1 MKMEPILEE
10 LEQVATKLAVRV
22 SYEVLAEAVGGGGL
36 CKVKGVHRVI
46 IDRRATAGE
55 KVATL
60 ARALAGLEIDGVFM
74 TPAARD
80 LVDRYRVALGRGA
93 SLPPAKPEV
102 GGGGAS

>member
-10 LEQVATKLAVRV
+10 LEQVAAKLQVRV

-36 CKVKGVHRVI
+36 CKVKGVYRVI
-46 IDRRATAGE
+46 IDKRATVGE

-60 ARALAGLEIDGVFM
+60 ARALAVLDLEGIFI

-80 LVDRYRVALGRGA
+80 LVDRYRAAIAR
-93 SLPPAKPEV
+93 S
-102 GGGGAS
+102 GGQS